1 MRWLFAL
8 ALVAAPASAQIDPS
22 NIGLIGIAPTGT
34 PLNLG
39 DDATAPVQLGFTFD
53 YFGQQFSQAW
63 VSSNGFVSFAN
74 IGNLCC
80 NGFPIEQAPRNA
92 VWASWSDL
100 VSGSNPYAQ
109 TVTIDGQK
117 IFVAGWYNT
126 QEYGSGLLNT
136 FEVQLYES
144 GLVNVAYGNMGNQ
157 WHTVTA
163 GITGPT
169 SAESYGIFYGQNVT
183 SLSNT
188 SWSYGSATTVVDCN
202 ATPLD
207 PSCPPITV
215 AFSPVVQPVAVQETV
230 QEATPAA
237 EEIAEVEPVAEPV
250 AEAVA
255 EVAVAEVETRTEA
268 VAETRTEV
276 VAEAKQETKQQA
288 ERLSPM
294 QLAALTSGRL
304 LSALLPS
311 QVGAQDG
318 QANQEMASQ
327 DAAKDVQ
334 QEAKQ
339 ENTAQ
344 NASEAAQQAM
354 TAQEERTD
362 MVMAQEASN
371 SSERA
376 FNQAEFVFSAITPQ
390 QAQQLLGGTSVA
402 SVADVMNPATQ
413 LQLLE
418 MMAAKQDDS
427 TPAEPDAEMQQ
438 LAGNVNLVQYA
449 QATIPDVPFYNAR
462 EIYRQNRPVD
472 AYLVMYR
479 LMMNNDRRWLEMI
492 GQQYER

>member
-8 ALVAAPASAQIDPS
+8 ALMAGPAVAQDYSPIIIPGQI
-22 NIGLIGIAPTGT
+22 IGGPETMT
-34 PLNLG
+34 PLNGG
-39 DDATAPVQLGFTFD
+39 DDSTRLVQLGFPFQ
-53 YFGQQFSQAW
+53 YFGQTFNQAW
-63 VSSNGFVSFAN
+63 VSSNGFISFAD
-74 IGNLCC
+74 IGNRCC
-80 NGFPIEQAPRNA
+80 NGEPIEQAPRNA
-92 VWASWSDL
+92 IYGLWTDL
-100 VSGSNPYAQ
+100 VSGGNPYFRTDANAA
-109 TVTIDGQK
+109 
-117 IFVAGWYNT
+117 IFGWYNT
-126 QEYGSGLLNT
+126 YEYGSGLTNT
-136 FEVQLYES
+136 FEIAIYPDGKIQWNY
-144 GLVNVAYGNMGNQ
+144 GDVNNQ
-157 WHTVTA
+157 WHVVTA
-163 GITGPT
+163 GLTGPT
-169 SAESYGIFYGQNVT
+169 STDSFSILYGQNVN
-183 SLSNT
+183 LLDNT
-188 SWSYGSATTVVDCN
+188 SYIALGL
-202 ATPLD
+202 PEE
-207 PSCPPITV
+207 PEPI
-215 AFSPVVQPVAVQETV
+215 FNPVVIGPSVSAAPVVVAVQEAV
-230 QEATPAA
+230 EATP
-237 EEIAEVEPVAEPV
+237 VTSEPVAEPV
-250 AEAVA
+250 V
-255 EVAVAEVETRTEA
+255 VAEVETR
-268 VAETRTEV
+268 VEV
-276 VAEAKQETKQQA
+276 VAEPIAEIAQETVQVATQEAKAETKQEAKA

-311 QVGAQDG
+311 QAGAQDG
-318 QANQEMASQ
+318 QANQEMAAQES
-327 DAAKDVQ
+327 ANTTQ
-334 QEAKQ
+334 QESGQQDNSQIAQ
-339 ENTAQ
+339 ET
-344 NASEAAQQAM
+344 AQQAT

-362 MVMAQEASN
+362 MVVAQEASN

-449 QATIPDVPFYNAR
+449 QAKIPDVPFYNAR